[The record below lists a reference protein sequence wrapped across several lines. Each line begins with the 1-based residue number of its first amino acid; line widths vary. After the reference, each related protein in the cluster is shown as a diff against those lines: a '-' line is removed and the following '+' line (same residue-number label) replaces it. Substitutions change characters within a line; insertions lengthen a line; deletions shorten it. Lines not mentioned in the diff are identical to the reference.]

1 MMIYPGEVFVI
12 NALRGETLCAVIP
25 TCGVIPAEGF
35 HYSITELK
43 TGNILGTGTLEKVGE
58 VLEKLQAKRLATN
71 KDIDMLAEQKA
82 KEIMSNYVEGIFN
95 DNGRQSYETLARKII
110 NRFTDIGIVSADNT
124 KTQFMKVTE
133 ELGELAE
140 GINKDK
146 PEQVKDSLG
155 DVLVTLIL
163 LAEDLNLNLLDCLN
177 FAWGEIKDRKGQVKN
192 GSFVK
197 EEDLNVYSLKVPGY
211 STKDAI
217 NLLKLK
223 RGDDRGKD

>member
-1 MMIYPGEVFVI
+1 MIYPGEIFVI
-12 NALRGETLCAVIP
+12 DALRGKTVCAVIP
-25 TCGVIPAEGF
+25 AEDF
-35 HYSITELK
+35 LYSVTELK
-43 TGNILGTGTLEKVGE
+43 TGNILGMGTLEKVDE
-58 VLEKLQAKRLATN
+58 VLEKMQANRLVTDEN
-71 KDIDMLAEQKA
+71 IDMLAEQKA
-82 KEIMSNYVEGIFN
+82 KEIMSKYVEGIFN
-95 DNGRQSYETLARKII
+95 DDGRQSYETLARKII
-110 NRFTDIGIVSADNT
+110 NRFTGIGIVKPENT

-177 FAWGEIKDRKGQVKN
+177 SAWNEIKDRKGEVKN

-197 EEDLNVYSLKVPGY
+197 EEDLNV
-211 STKDAI
+211 
-217 NLLKLK
+217 
-223 RGDDRGKD
+223 

>member
-1 MMIYPGEVFVI
+1 MIYPGEIFVI
-12 NALRGETLCAVIP
+12 DALRGKTLCAVIP
-25 TCGVIPAEGF
+25 TVGF

-43 TGNILGTGTLEKVGE
+43 TGNILGTGTLETVGE
-58 VLEKLQAKRLATN
+58 VLRDMKANRLATN
-71 KDIDMLAEQKA
+71 KDIDMLAEKKA
-82 KEIMSNYVEGIFN
+82 KQIMSKYVEGIFN
-95 DNGRQSYETLARKII
+95 NDDRQSYETLARKII
-110 NRFTDIGIVSADNT
+110 NRFTNIGIVSADNT

-177 FAWGEIKDRKGQVKN
+177 SAWNEIKDRKGEVKD

-197 EEDLNVYSLKVPGY
+197 EEDLDV
-211 STKDAI
+211 
-217 NLLKLK
+217 
-223 RGDDRGKD
+223 

>member
-1 MMIYPGEVFVI
+1 MIYPGEIFVI
-12 NALRGETLCAVIP
+12 DALRGKTLCAVIP
-25 TCGVIPAEGF
+25 TVGF

-43 TGNILGTGTLEKVGE
+43 TGNILGTGTLEKVNE
-58 VLEKLQAKRLATN
+58 ILKKVQANRLVTN
-71 KDIDMLAEQKA
+71 ENVDELAEQKA
-82 KEIMSNYVEGIFN
+82 KEIMSKYVEGIFN
-95 DNGRQSYETLARKII
+95 NDDRQSYETLARKIV
-110 NRFTDIGIVSADNT
+110 NRFTNIGIVKPENA
-124 KTQFMKVTE
+124 KTQFIKVTE

-177 FAWGEIKDRKGQVKN
+177 SAWNEIKDRKGEVKN

-197 EEDLNVYSLKVPGY
+197 EADLDV
-211 STKDAI
+211 
-217 NLLKLK
+217 
-223 RGDDRGKD
+223 

>member
-1 MMIYPGEVFVI
+1 MIYPGEIFVI
-12 NALRGETLCAVIP
+12 DTLRGKTVFA
-25 TCGVIPAEGF
+25 VIPAEGF

-43 TGNILGTGTLEKVGE
+43 TGNILGMGTLEKVDE
-58 VLEKLQAKRLATN
+58 ILKKVKANRLVTDEN
-71 KDIDMLAEQKA
+71 IDTLAEKKA
-82 KEIMSNYVEGIFN
+82 KEIMSKYVEDIFSSS
-95 DNGRQSYETLARKII
+95 DKQSYETLARKII
-110 NRFTDIGIVSADNT
+110 NRFTGIGIVKPENA

-146 PEQVKDSLG
+146 PEQIKDSLG

-177 FAWGEIKDRKGQVKN
+177 SAWGEIKDRKGKVKD

-197 EEDLNVYSLKVPGY
+197 EEDLDV
-211 STKDAI
+211 
-217 NLLKLK
+217 
-223 RGDDRGKD
+223 

>member
-1 MMIYPGEVFVI
+1 M
-12 NALRGETLCAVIP
+12 
-25 TCGVIPAEGF
+25 
-35 HYSITELK
+35 
-43 TGNILGTGTLEKVGE
+43 
-58 VLEKLQAKRLATN
+58 
-71 KDIDMLAEQKA
+71 
-82 KEIMSNYVEGIFN
+82 
-95 DNGRQSYETLARKII
+95 I
-110 NRFTDIGIVSADNT
+110 NRFTDIGIVKPDNT

-177 FAWGEIKDRKGQVKN
+177 SAWNEIKNRKGEVKD

-197 EEDLNVYSLKVPGY
+197 EEDLNV
-211 STKDAI
+211 
-217 NLLKLK
+217 
-223 RGDDRGKD
+223 

>member
-1 MMIYPGEVFVI
+1 MIYPGEIFVI
-12 NALRGETLCAVIP
+12 DALRRKAVCA
-25 TCGVIPAEGF
+25 VIPAEGF
-35 HYSITELK
+35 RYSITELK
-43 TGNILGTGTLEKVGE
+43 TGNILGMGTLEE
-58 VLEKLQAKRLATN
+58 VNEILEKVQTRSVATSEN
-71 KDIDMLAEQKA
+71 IDTLAEQKA
-82 KEIMSNYVEGIFN
+82 KEIMSAYIKNIFN
-95 DNGRQSYETLARKII
+95 NENKQSYETLARKIV
-110 NRFTDIGIVSADNT
+110 NRFTKIGIVSADNA

-177 FAWGEIKDRKGQVKN
+177 SAWGEIKDRKGEVKD

-197 EEDLNVYSLKVPGY
+197 EEDLNV
-211 STKDAI
+211 
-217 NLLKLK
+217 
-223 RGDDRGKD
+223 

>member
-1 MMIYPGEVFVI
+1 MIKIGKIIKARFRKQDAANYLMVAKLHISLGSLGLILLDEGEMILGGNAEGITQYLNTHCDNWEYCDNDII
-12 NALRGETLCAVIP
+12 NA
-25 TCGVIPAEGF
+25 
-35 HYSITELK
+35 
-43 TGNILGTGTLEKVGE
+43 
-58 VLEKLQAKRLATN
+58 
-71 KDIDMLAEQKA
+71 LAEQKA
-82 KEIMSNYVEGIFN
+82 KQIMSKYVEGIFN

-110 NRFTDIGIVSADNT
+110 NRFTNIGIVSADNA

-146 PEQVKDSLG
+146 TEQVKDSLG

-177 FAWGEIKDRKGQVKN
+177 SAWNEIKDRKGKVIE

-197 EEDLNVYSLKVPGY
+197 ESDLNV
-211 STKDAI
+211 
-217 NLLKLK
+217 
-223 RGDDRGKD
+223 

>member
-1 MMIYPGEVFVI
+1 MIKIGKIIKAKFRDTTNYLMVAKLQISLGSLELISLDDGEMILGGNAEAITQFLNTHCDSWEYYDGDVI
-12 NALRGETLCAVIP
+12 NA
-25 TCGVIPAEGF
+25 
-35 HYSITELK
+35 
-43 TGNILGTGTLEKVGE
+43 
-58 VLEKLQAKRLATN
+58 
-71 KDIDMLAEQKA
+71 LAEQKA
-82 KEIMSNYVEGIFN
+82 KQIMIKYVENIFN
-95 DNGRQSYETLARKII
+95 NENKSSYETLARKII
-110 NRFTDIGIVSADNT
+110 NRFTDIGIVKPENS

-177 FAWGEIKDRKGQVKN
+177 SAWGEIKDRKGEVKD

-197 EEDLNVYSLKVPGY
+197 EEDL
-211 STKDAI
+211 DA
-217 NLLKLK
+217 
-223 RGDDRGKD
+223 

>member
-1 MMIYPGEVFVI
+1 MIYPGEIFVI
-12 NALRGETLCAVIP
+12 NALRGETLCA
-25 TCGVIPAEGF
+25 VIPAEGF

-43 TGNILGTGTLEKVGE
+43 TGNILGMGTLEKVNE
-58 VLEKLQAKRLATN
+58 ILKKVKANRLATN
-71 KDIDMLAEQKA
+71 KDIDMLAEKKA
-82 KEIMSNYVEGIFN
+82 KEIMSNYVESVFN
-95 DNGRQSYETLARKII
+95 SDNKSSYETLARKII
-110 NRFTDIGIVSADNT
+110 NRFTNIGIVSADNA

-146 PEQVKDSLG
+146 PEQIKDSLG

-177 FAWGEIKDRKGQVKN
+177 SAWNEIKDRKGQVKN

-197 EEDLNVYSLKVPGY
+197 EEDLNVYRLEEPNY
-211 STKDAI
+211 SAKDAI
-217 NLLKLK
+217 NLLKVK
-223 RGDDRGKD
+223 RGDNRGKD

>member
-1 MMIYPGEVFVI
+1 MMIKIGKIIKAKFRNEDTINYLMVAKSQISLWPLELISLDDGEMIYGGNADVI
-12 NALRGETLCAVIP
+12 TRYLN
-25 TCGVIPAEGF
+25 F
-35 HYSITELK
+35 HCDSWEYCDE
-43 TGNILGTGTLEKVGE
+43 
-58 VLEKLQAKRLATN
+58 
-71 KDIDMLAEQKA
+71 DIIDALAEKKA
-82 KEIMSNYVEGIFN
+82 KEIMSKYVEGIFN
-95 DNGRQSYETLARKII
+95 NNDRQSYETLARKIV
-110 NRFTDIGIVSADNT
+110 NRFSKIGIVSADNA

-177 FAWGEIKDRKGQVKN
+177 SAWGEIKDRKGEVKN

-197 EEDLNVYSLKVPGY
+197 ESDLNV
-211 STKDAI
+211 
-217 NLLKLK
+217 
-223 RGDDRGKD
+223 

>member
-1 MMIYPGEVFVI
+1 MIKIGKIIKARFRKQDTTHYLMVVKSRISLWSLELISLDDGEMIYGGNADVITQYLNIHCDSWNYYGGDAI
-12 NALRGETLCAVIP
+12 NAL
-25 TCGVIPAEGF
+25 AE
-35 HYSITELK
+35 S
-43 TGNILGTGTLEKVGE
+43 
-58 VLEKLQAKRLATN
+58 
-71 KDIDMLAEQKA
+71 KA
-82 KEIMSNYVEGIFN
+82 KEIMSKYVEGIFN
-95 DNGRQSYETLARKII
+95 NDSRQSYETLARKII
-110 NRFTDIGIVSADNT
+110 NRFTKIGIVSADNA

-177 FAWGEIKDRKGQVKN
+177 SAWNEIKDRKGQVKN

-197 EEDLNVYSLKVPGY
+197 EADLNVQD
-211 STKDAI
+211 KD
-217 NLLKLK
+217 
-223 RGDDRGKD
+223 